1 MAEGKLA
8 TELLIVTKFLPD
20 DIITK
25 GRPTLK
31 NRLTNAMQMMQDK
44 KSIKDPGN
52 KVKFLTPE

>member
-8 TELLIVTKFLPD
+8 TELLIVTKFLPY

-31 NRLTNAMQMMQDK
+31 DGLTNAQ
-44 KSIKDPGN
+44 
-52 KVKFLTPE
+52 